1 MPTADARSHGSGEMK
16 LIVKEKL
23 NAEILVY
30 NY

>member
-16 LIVKEKL
+16 LIGKEEL
-23 NAEILVY
+23 NAEMLVY

>member
-16 LIVKEKL
+16 LIVTEEL
-23 NAEILVY
+23 NAQMLAY